1 MKLQCGYIPGTQSMC
16 YHPIK
21 NIKFWG
27 SAWSTCTVSLNGKI
41 LKVIVNE
48 NVPVTIIQKYKD
60 GAYLNLI
67 ELTINEESIYDQ
79 KYLYHVD
86 LEFEG
91 IPEYELLDNM
101 IVDH

>member
-27 SAWSTCTVSLNGKI
+27 SSWSTCTVSVNGKI

-48 NVPVTIIQKYKD
+48 NVPVTIIQKHKNGEY
-60 GAYLNLI
+60 LI
-67 ELTINEESIYDQ
+67 ELTVNGESIYEQ
-79 KYLYHVD
+79 QYLYHAD

-91 IPEYELLDNM
+91 IPEYELSDNM